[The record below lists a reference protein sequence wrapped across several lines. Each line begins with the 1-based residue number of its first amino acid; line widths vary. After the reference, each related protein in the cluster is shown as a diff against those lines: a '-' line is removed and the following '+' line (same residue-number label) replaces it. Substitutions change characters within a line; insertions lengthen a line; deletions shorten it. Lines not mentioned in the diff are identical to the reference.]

1 MAIDQLSSISNSI
14 IGMLLD
20 INMPLVDGYEV
31 LKFMKTNN
39 LFEKI
44 NVAIISG
51 TDTNEI
57 LESTKEYPIKAILE
71 KPFNEENVRR
81 VVELISK
88 KG

>member
-1 MAIDQLSSISNSI
+1 
-14 IGMLLD
+14 
-20 INMPLVDGYEV
+20 MPVVDGYEV

-57 LESTKEYPIKAILE
+57 LESTKDYPIKAILE

-81 VVELISK
+81 VVEIIAK
-88 KG
+88 K